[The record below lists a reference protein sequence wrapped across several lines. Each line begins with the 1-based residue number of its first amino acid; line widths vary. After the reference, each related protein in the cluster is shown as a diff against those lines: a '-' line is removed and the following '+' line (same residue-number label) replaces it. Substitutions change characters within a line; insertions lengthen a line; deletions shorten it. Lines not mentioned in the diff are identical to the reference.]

1 MLTNTGKR
9 INVVRVP
16 IFGTFVREIN
26 DSVTIAMSEVN
37 GNGARLVER
46 IDQLIREL
54 TEIRDEVTALS
65 ESSSETP
72 VAPTI
77 EEVTE
82 EATSPESDEISPIVV
97 DEELEEKVPELTLET
112 AFEPMVD
119 FHTAGQLSV
128 ADSFFFA
135 NELFGG
141 NRPELNRVLG
151 EIDRLS
157 SVSQMRHYLTETL
170 DLNVESD
177 EGKRFYDFVLSRSSS
192 ARSLVR
198 RPFL

>member
-1 MLTNTGKR
+1 MLTKTGKR
-9 INVVRVP
+9 IIVVRVP

-82 EATSPESDEISPIVV
+82 ETTSPESDEIIPVVV

-177 EGKRFYDFVLSRSSS
+177 EGKRFYDFVLSCST
-192 ARSLVR
+192 R
-198 RPFL
+198 R

>member
-9 INVVRVP
+9 IIVVRVP

-72 VAPTI
+72 VDPTI
-77 EEVTE
+77 EEVTK
-82 EATSPESDEISPIVV
+82 EATSPESDETTPMVV

-141 NRPELNRVLG
+141 NRPELNRVLS

-177 EGKRFYDFVLSRSSS
+177 EGKRFYDFVLSCST
-192 ARSLVR
+192 R
-198 RPFL
+198 R

>member
-72 VAPTI
+72 VDPTI

-82 EATSPESDEISPIVV
+82 EATSPESDETTPIVV

-177 EGKRFYDFVLSRSSS
+177 EGKRFYDFVLSCST
-192 ARSLVR
+192 R
-198 RPFL
+198 R

>member
-1 MLTNTGKR
+1 
-9 INVVRVP
+9 
-16 IFGTFVREIN
+16 
-26 DSVTIAMSEVN
+26 MSEVN

-72 VAPTI
+72 VDPTI

-82 EATSPESDEISPIVV
+82 ETTSQESDETPIVV

-112 AFEPMVD
+112 AFEPLVD

-135 NELFGG
+135 NGLFGG
-141 NRPELNRVLG
+141 NRSELNRVLE

-157 SVSQMRHYLTETL
+157 SVSQVWHYLTETL
-170 DLNVESD
+170 GVDMETE
-177 EGKRFYDFVLSRSSS
+177 EGKRFCDFVLSCST
-192 ARSLVR
+192 R
-198 RPFL
+198 R

>member
-26 DSVTIAMSEVN
+26 DSVMIAMSEVN

-72 VAPTI
+72 VDPTI

-82 EATSPESDEISPIVV
+82 ETTSPESDETTPMVV

-151 EIDRLS
+151 EVDRLS

-177 EGKRFYDFVLSRSSS
+177 EGKRFYNFVLSCST
-192 ARSLVR
+192 R
-198 RPFL
+198 R

>member
-9 INVVRVP
+9 IIVVRVP
-16 IFGTFVREIN
+16 IFGTFVREIK
-26 DSVTIAMSEVN
+26 DSVTIIMSEVN

-72 VAPTI
+72 VDPTI

-151 EIDRLS
+151 EVDRLS

-177 EGKRFYDFVLSRSSS
+177 EGKRFYDFVLSCST
-192 ARSLVR
+192 R
-198 RPFL
+198 R

>member
-1 MLTNTGKR
+1 
-9 INVVRVP
+9 
-16 IFGTFVREIN
+16 
-26 DSVTIAMSEVN
+26 MSEVN

-72 VAPTI
+72 VDPTI

-82 EATSPESDEISPIVV
+82 EATSPESDETTPIVV

-177 EGKRFYDFVLSRSSS
+177 EGKRFYDFVLSCST
-192 ARSLVR
+192 R
-198 RPFL
+198 R

>member
-1 MLTNTGKR
+1 
-9 INVVRVP
+9 
-16 IFGTFVREIN
+16 
-26 DSVTIAMSEVN
+26 MSEVN

-72 VAPTI
+72 VDPTI

-82 EATSPESDEISPIVV
+82 EATSPESDETPIVV

-170 DLNVESD
+170 GLNVESD
-177 EGKRFYDFVLSRSSS
+177 DGKRFYDFVLSCST
-192 ARSLVR
+192 R
-198 RPFL
+198 R

>member
-1 MLTNTGKR
+1 
-9 INVVRVP
+9 
-16 IFGTFVREIN
+16 
-26 DSVTIAMSEVN
+26 MSEVN

-72 VAPTI
+72 VDPTI

-82 EATSPESDEISPIVV
+82 ETTSQESDETPIVV

-112 AFEPMVD
+112 AFETMVD

-151 EIDRLS
+151 ELDRLS

-170 DLNVESD
+170 GLNLESD
-177 EGKRFYDFVLSRSSS
+177 EGKRFYDFVLSCST
-192 ARSLVR
+192 R
-198 RPFL
+198 R

>member
-1 MLTNTGKR
+1 
-9 INVVRVP
+9 
-16 IFGTFVREIN
+16 
-26 DSVTIAMSEVN
+26 MSEVN

-46 IDQLIREL
+46 IDQLIQEL

-72 VAPTI
+72 VDPTI

-82 EATSPESDEISPIVV
+82 ETTSQESDETPIVV

-170 DLNVESD
+170 GLNVESD
-177 EGKRFYDFVLSRSSS
+177 EGKRFYDFVLSCST
-192 ARSLVR
+192 R
-198 RPFL
+198 R

>member
-1 MLTNTGKR
+1 
-9 INVVRVP
+9 
-16 IFGTFVREIN
+16 
-26 DSVTIAMSEVN
+26 MSEVN

-72 VAPTI
+72 VVPTI

-177 EGKRFYDFVLSRSSS
+177 EGKRFYDFVLSCST
-192 ARSLVR
+192 R
-198 RPFL
+198 R

>member
-9 INVVRVP
+9 IIVVRVP

-46 IDQLIREL
+46 IDQLIQEL

-72 VAPTI
+72 VAPTM

-82 EATSPESDEISPIVV
+82 ETTSQEIDETPIVV

-151 EIDRLS
+151 EVDRLS

-177 EGKRFYDFVLSRSSS
+177 EGKRFYDFVLSCST
-192 ARSLVR
+192 R
-198 RPFL
+198 R

>member
-1 MLTNTGKR
+1 
-9 INVVRVP
+9 
-16 IFGTFVREIN
+16 
-26 DSVTIAMSEVN
+26 MSEVN

-72 VAPTI
+72 IDPTI

-82 EATSPESDEISPIVV
+82 ETTSQESDETPIVV

-151 EIDRLS
+151 ELDRLS

-170 DLNVESD
+170 GLNLESD
-177 EGKRFYDFVLSRSSS
+177 EGKRFYDFVLSCST
-192 ARSLVR
+192 R
-198 RPFL
+198 R

>member
-72 VAPTI
+72 VDPTI

-82 EATSPESDEISPIVV
+82 EATSPESDEATPIVV

-151 EIDRLS
+151 EVDRLS

-177 EGKRFYDFVLSRSSS
+177 EGKRFYDFVLSCST
-192 ARSLVR
+192 R
-198 RPFL
+198 R

>member
-1 MLTNTGKR
+1 
-9 INVVRVP
+9 
-16 IFGTFVREIN
+16 
-26 DSVTIAMSEVN
+26 MSEVN

-65 ESSSETP
+65 ESSFETP
-72 VAPTI
+72 VDLTI

-82 EATSPESDEISPIVV
+82 EATSPESDETTPIVV

-157 SVSQMRHYLTETL
+157 SVSQMRNYLTETL

-177 EGKRFYDFVLSRSSS
+177 EGKRFYDFVLSCST
-192 ARSLVR
+192 R
-198 RPFL
+198 R

>member
-1 MLTNTGKR
+1 
-9 INVVRVP
+9 
-16 IFGTFVREIN
+16 
-26 DSVTIAMSEVN
+26 MSEVN

-72 VAPTI
+72 VDPTI

-82 EATSPESDEISPIVV
+82 EATSPESDETTPIVV

-170 DLNVESD
+170 GLNVESD
-177 EGKRFYDFVLSRSSS
+177 EGKRFYDFILSCST
-192 ARSLVR
+192 R
-198 RPFL
+198 R

>member
-177 EGKRFYDFVLSRSSS
+177 EGKRFYDFVLSCST
-192 ARSLVR
+192 R
-198 RPFL
+198 R

>member
-72 VAPTI
+72 VAPTM
-77 EEVTE
+77 EEMTE
-82 EATSPESDEISPIVV
+82 ETTSQEIDETPIVV

-170 DLNVESD
+170 DLNIESD
-177 EGKRFYDFVLSRSSS
+177 EGKRFYDFVLSCST
-192 ARSLVR
+192 R
-198 RPFL
+198 R

>member
-9 INVVRVP
+9 IIVVRVP

-82 EATSPESDEISPIVV
+82 EATSLESDEISPIVV

-157 SVSQMRHYLTETL
+157 SVSQMWHYLTETL

-177 EGKRFYDFVLSRSSS
+177 EGKRFYDFVLSCST
-192 ARSLVR
+192 R
-198 RPFL
+198 R

>member
-26 DSVTIAMSEVN
+26 DSVTIVMSEVN

-46 IDQLIREL
+46 INQLIREL
-54 TEIRDEVTALS
+54 TEIRDEVKALS

-72 VAPTI
+72 VAPTME

-82 EATSPESDEISPIVV
+82 ETTSQEIDETPTVV

-157 SVSQMRHYLTETL
+157 SVSHMRHYLAETL
-170 DLNVESD
+170 DLNIESD
-177 EGKRFYDFVLSRSSS
+177 EGKRFYDFVLSCST
-192 ARSLVR
+192 R
-198 RPFL
+198 R

>member
-9 INVVRVP
+9 IIVVRVP

-72 VAPTI
+72 IAPTI
-77 EEVTE
+77 EEVIE
-82 EATSPESDEISPIVV
+82 ETTSPESDETTPIVV

-151 EIDRLS
+151 ELDRLS

-177 EGKRFYDFVLSRSSS
+177 EGKRFYDFVLSCST
-192 ARSLVR
+192 R
-198 RPFL
+198 R

>member
-1 MLTNTGKR
+1 
-9 INVVRVP
+9 
-16 IFGTFVREIN
+16 
-26 DSVTIAMSEVN
+26 MSEVN

-72 VAPTI
+72 VDPTI

-82 EATSPESDEISPIVV
+82 EATSPESDKTTPIVV
-97 DEELEEKVPELTLET
+97 DVELEEKVPELTLET

-177 EGKRFYDFVLSRSSS
+177 EGKRFYDFVLSCST
-192 ARSLVR
+192 R
-198 RPFL
+198 R

>member
-1 MLTNTGKR
+1 M
-9 INVVRVP
+9 
-16 IFGTFVREIN
+16 
-26 DSVTIAMSEVN
+26 IAMSEVN

-65 ESSSETP
+65 ESSSEMP
-72 VAPTI
+72 VDPTI

-82 EATSPESDEISPIVV
+82 EATSPESDEIAPMVV
-97 DEELEEKVPELTLET
+97 EELEEKVPELTLET

-151 EIDRLS
+151 EVDRLS

-177 EGKRFYDFVLSRSSS
+177 EGKRFYDFVLSCST
-192 ARSLVR
+192 R
-198 RPFL
+198 R

>member
-1 MLTNTGKR
+1 
-9 INVVRVP
+9 
-16 IFGTFVREIN
+16 
-26 DSVTIAMSEVN
+26 MSEVN

-54 TEIRDEVTALS
+54 TEIRDEVTTLS

-72 VAPTI
+72 VDPTI

-82 EATSPESDEISPIVV
+82 EATSPESDEIAPMVV

-177 EGKRFYDFVLSRSSS
+177 EGKRFYDFVLSCST
-192 ARSLVR
+192 R
-198 RPFL
+198 R

>member
-9 INVVRVP
+9 IIVVRVP

-72 VAPTI
+72 VDPTI

-82 EATSPESDEISPIVV
+82 EATSPESDETTPIVV

-177 EGKRFYDFVLSRSSS
+177 EGKRFYDFVLSCST
-192 ARSLVR
+192 R
-198 RPFL
+198 R

>member
-1 MLTNTGKR
+1 
-9 INVVRVP
+9 
-16 IFGTFVREIN
+16 
-26 DSVTIAMSEVN
+26 MSEVN

-72 VAPTI
+72 VDPTI

-82 EATSPESDEISPIVV
+82 ETTSQESDETPIVV

-151 EIDRLS
+151 ELDRLS

-170 DLNVESD
+170 GLNLESD
-177 EGKRFYDFVLSRSSS
+177 EGKRFYDFVLSCST
-192 ARSLVR
+192 R
-198 RPFL
+198 R

>member
-1 MLTNTGKR
+1 
-9 INVVRVP
+9 
-16 IFGTFVREIN
+16 
-26 DSVTIAMSEVN
+26 MSEVN

-72 VAPTI
+72 VDPTI

-82 EATSPESDEISPIVV
+82 EATSPESDETTPIVV

-151 EIDRLS
+151 EVDRLS

-177 EGKRFYDFVLSRSSS
+177 EGKRFYDFVLSCCT
-192 ARSLVR
+192 R
-198 RPFL
+198 R

>member
-1 MLTNTGKR
+1 
-9 INVVRVP
+9 
-16 IFGTFVREIN
+16 
-26 DSVTIAMSEVN
+26 MSEVN

-72 VAPTI
+72 VDPTI

-82 EATSPESDEISPIVV
+82 EATSPESDETTPIVV

-157 SVSQMRHYLTETL
+157 SVSQMRHYLTGTL
-170 DLNVESD
+170 GLNVESD
-177 EGKRFYDFVLSRSSS
+177 EGKRFYDFILSCST
-192 ARSLVR
+192 R
-198 RPFL
+198 R

>member
-9 INVVRVP
+9 INVVQVP
-16 IFGTFVREIN
+16 IFGTFAREIN

-72 VAPTI
+72 VDPTI

-82 EATSPESDEISPIVV
+82 ETTSQESDETPIVV

-141 NRPELNRVLG
+141 NRPELNRVLE

-170 DLNVESD
+170 GLNLESD
-177 EGKRFYDFVLSRSSS
+177 EGKRFYDFVLSCST
-192 ARSLVR
+192 R
-198 RPFL
+198 R

>member
-1 MLTNTGKR
+1 
-9 INVVRVP
+9 
-16 IFGTFVREIN
+16 
-26 DSVTIAMSEVN
+26 MSEVN
-37 GNGARLVER
+37 GNGAWLVER

-82 EATSPESDEISPIVV
+82 EATSSESDEISPIVV

-151 EIDRLS
+151 EVDRLS

-177 EGKRFYDFVLSRSSS
+177 EGKRFYDFVLSCST
-192 ARSLVR
+192 R
-198 RPFL
+198 R

>member
-26 DSVTIAMSEVN
+26 DSVMIAMSEVN

-65 ESSSETP
+65 ESSSEMP
-72 VAPTI
+72 VDPTI

-82 EATSPESDEISPIVV
+82 EATSPESEEIAPMVV
-97 DEELEEKVPELTLET
+97 EELEEKVPELTLET

-151 EIDRLS
+151 EVDRLS

-177 EGKRFYDFVLSRSSS
+177 EGKRFYDFVLSCST
-192 ARSLVR
+192 R
-198 RPFL
+198 R

>member
-1 MLTNTGKR
+1 
-9 INVVRVP
+9 
-16 IFGTFVREIN
+16 
-26 DSVTIAMSEVN
+26 MSEVN

-72 VAPTI
+72 VDPTI

-82 EATSPESDEISPIVV
+82 EATSPESDETTPIVV

-151 EIDRLS
+151 EVDRLS

-177 EGKRFYDFVLSRSSS
+177 EGKRFYDFVLSCST
-192 ARSLVR
+192 R
-198 RPFL
+198 R

>member
-9 INVVRVP
+9 IIVVRVP

-82 EATSPESDEISPIVV
+82 ETTSPESDEIIPVVV

-177 EGKRFYDFVLSRSSS
+177 EGKRFYDFVLSCST
-192 ARSLVR
+192 R
-198 RPFL
+198 R

>member
-82 EATSPESDEISPIVV
+82 ETTSPESDEISPIVV

-151 EIDRLS
+151 EVDRLS

-177 EGKRFYDFVLSRSSS
+177 EGKRFYDFVLSCST
-192 ARSLVR
+192 R
-198 RPFL
+198 R